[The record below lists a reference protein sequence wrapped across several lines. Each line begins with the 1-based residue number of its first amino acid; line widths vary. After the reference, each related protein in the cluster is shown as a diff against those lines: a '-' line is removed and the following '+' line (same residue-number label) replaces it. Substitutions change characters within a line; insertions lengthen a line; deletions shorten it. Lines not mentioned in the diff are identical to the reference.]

1 MEPLAEVPVIDVQAF
16 LDKDP
21 TKMLEQCKL
30 VAQSLHEFGILI
42 WRDPRICEQDNEDYL
57 DMMEEYFEYES
68 RKHYNGE
75 KLKDCKPE
83 YNFQAGVTPERQ
95 ERARNNQ
102 HVLDKLTP
110 ENLPLSKFPPDLDA
124 KWRFFWAIGER
135 PAEVAENIPKV
146 VPTAFPEWEERMNK
160 WGDMMISACFTAAEM
175 AAMGMGL
182 SPETF
187 TSKMNKGPHL
197 LAPTGSDLQKYDVG
211 TTFAGFHYDLNFLTI
226 HGKSR
231 FPGLFVWL
239 RNMKKVSVK
248 IPPGCLLL
256 QAGSMFEHI
265 TGGYVLAGY
274 HEVIYTEATKA
285 ALEKA
290 RQEVQ
295 EGKNRVLW
303 RVSSTLFSHIRYDV
317 DLSPMPEMA
326 GFYDEAEAKAKY
338 RKMTA
343 HEKLME
349 ELQAI
354 NLAPSAKSV
363 ASVEGVSADSSS
375 LAQQMVSTM

>member
-1 MEPLAEVPVIDVQAF
+1 MEPLADVPVIDVRAF
-16 LDKDP
+16 LEKDP
-21 TKMLEQCKL
+21 AKMLEQCKL

-42 WRDPRICEQDNEDYL
+42 WRDPRVDEKDNEDYI
-57 DMMEEYFEYES
+57 DMMEEYFELEG

-83 YNFQAGVTPERQ
+83 HNFQAGVTPERQ

-110 ENLPLSKFPPDLDA
+110 ENMPMSKFPPELDA

-135 PAEVAENIPKV
+135 PKEVAENIPKV
-146 VPTAFPEWEERMNK
+146 IPQQFPEWESKMNK
-160 WGDMMISACFTAAEM
+160 WGNMMVEACFTAAEM
-175 AAMGMGL
+175 AAIGMGL
-182 SPETF
+182 ASDSF
-187 TSKMNKGPHL
+187 TSKMQLGPHL
-197 LAPTGSDLQKYDVG
+197 LSPTGSDLQKYDVG

-239 RNMKKVSVK
+239 RNMKKVAVK

-265 TGGYVLAGY
+265 TGGYVLGGY
-274 HEVIYTEATKA
+274 HEVIYTEGTKA

-290 RQEVQ
+290 R
-295 EGKNRVLW
+295 
-303 RVSSTLFSHIRYDV
+303 
-317 DLSPMPEMA
+317 
-326 GFYDEAEAKAKY
+326 
-338 RKMTA
+338 
-343 HEKLME
+343 
-349 ELQAI
+349 
-354 NLAPSAKSV
+354 
-363 ASVEGVSADSSS
+363 
-375 LAQQMVSTM
+375 

>member
-1 MEPLAEVPVIDVQAF
+1 
-16 LDKDP
+16 
-21 TKMLEQCKL
+21 
-30 VAQSLHEFGILI
+30 
-42 WRDPRICEQDNEDYL
+42 
-57 DMMEEYFEYES
+57 
-68 RKHYNGE
+68 
-75 KLKDCKPE
+75 
-83 YNFQAGVTPERQ
+83 
-95 ERARNNQ
+95 
-102 HVLDKLTP
+102 
-110 ENLPLSKFPPDLDA
+110 
-124 KWRFFWAIGER
+124 
-135 PAEVAENIPKV
+135 
-146 VPTAFPEWEERMNK
+146 
-160 WGDMMISACFTAAEM
+160 
-175 AAMGMGL
+175 
-182 SPETF
+182 
-187 TSKMNKGPHL
+187 
-197 LAPTGSDLQKYDVG
+197 
-211 TTFAGFHYDLNFLTI
+211 
-226 HGKSR
+226 
-231 FPGLFVWL
+231 
-239 RNMKKVSVK
+239 MKKVSVK

-274 HEVIYTEATKA
+274 HEVMYTEATKA

-326 GFYDEAEAKAKY
+326 AFYDVAEAKAKY

-354 NLAPSAKSV
+354 NLAPSVKSQ
-363 ASVEGVSADSSS
+363 AFVEGVSADSSS